1 MPSDESTTGASCAV
15 ANPMQQ
21 SVSSAPASNRPIG
34 TDRAADA
41 IDRSVK
47 TGLSERGREVMVC
60 VLLVWDKLGDQR
72 ANVIQ
77 IL

>member
-1 MPSDESTTGASCAV
+1 M
-15 ANPMQQ
+15 
-21 SVSSAPASNRPIG
+21 
-34 TDRAADA
+34 AADA